1 MQYEFDREIDRKH
14 NCDLKWNKALLEAR
28 LSATVAEDFIP
39 MWIADTDFACAPHI
53 LEAVRARTEQEIF
66 GYCGPTEQFYEAV
79 CWWEK
84 QRFSWDVQ
92 PKQITA
98 LPSVVA
104 GINIAIRAFSK
115 EGDGVI
121 IQPPVYDPFSDIVR
135 RTGRNVVNNP
145 LKKVNGRYEM
155 DFELLERQAAEPS
168 TRMMILCSP
177 HNPVGRVWS
186 REELTRLADICIR
199 NEVLLISDEIH
210 SDIVYEGHTHYP
222 LLSLSG
228 DYGAHVIHLT
238 APSKTFNIPG
248 LKCSIA
254 VIADEGLKHRFDEMR
269 LAMSLDIRNTFG
281 LEGVMA
287 AYSPASEPWLREELA
302 YLKGNIAFVS
312 SFVKEHLPEIEMEEP
327 EGTFLC
333 WLDCKGLGLPEEEL
347 LRRINLEAGVVC
359 IPGTWFG
366 PGGENHLRLNVGCTR
381 AILQKALLKMEQAI
395 RM

>member
-145 LKKVNGRYEM
+145 LKKVNERYEM
-155 DFELLERQAAEPS
+155 DFELLERQADAS
-168 TRMMILCSP
+168 GAVRNL
-177 HNPVGRVWS
+177 RVW
-186 REELTRLADICIR
+186 R
-199 NEVLLISDEIH
+199 IS
-210 SDIVYEGHTHYP
+210 
-222 LLSLSG
+222 
-228 DYGAHVIHLT
+228 A
-238 APSKTFNIPG
+238 F
-248 LKCSIA
+248 
-254 VIADEGLKHRFDEMR
+254 EMR
-269 LAMSLDIRNTFG
+269 CFSYPMRYIPTSFTRDTPIIRCC
-281 LEGVMA
+281 
-287 AYSPASEPWLREELA
+287 P
-302 YLKGNIAFVS
+302 
-312 SFVKEHLPEIEMEEP
+312 
-327 EGTFLC
+327 
-333 WLDCKGLGLPEEEL
+333 
-347 LRRINLEAGVVC
+347 
-359 IPGTWFG
+359 
-366 PGGENHLRLNVGCTR
+366 
-381 AILQKALLKMEQAI
+381 
-395 RM
+395 